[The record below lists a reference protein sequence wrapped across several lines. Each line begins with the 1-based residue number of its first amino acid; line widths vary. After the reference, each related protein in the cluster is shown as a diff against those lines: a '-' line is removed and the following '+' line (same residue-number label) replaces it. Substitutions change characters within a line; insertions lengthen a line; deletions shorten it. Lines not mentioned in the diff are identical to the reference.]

1 MENIIEVLK
10 NAIGEENVIENEPMS
25 KHTTFR
31 IGGNA
36 DIFVTPQST
45 EDIENVIRIAEKT
58 NTPYYIIGNG
68 SNLLVKDNGIRGIV
82 IQIYKKYSDITI
94 EGNEITVQ
102 SGALLSTVAKKA
114 MENSLTGFEFASGI
128 PGTIG
133 GAVCMNAGAYG
144 GEIKDVLISCKV
156 LKNGKIVELNNEQAG
171 FEYRNSRIMAEKM
184 IVLEAVLKLE
194 KGDKEEISSK
204 MKELNSQRN
213 TKQPVEF
220 PSAGSTFKRPDGYF
234 AAKLIDDSGL
244 RGFSVGKAQVS
255 PKHCGFVVN
264 NGGATAQEVLELI
277 DKVTEIVYDKFKY
290 GTFSCTGHTCYYYK
304 THRLFPLL
312 LTYNSNFRL

>member
-10 NAIGEENVIENEPMS
+10 KAIGENNVIENELMS

-45 EDIENVIRIAEKT
+45 EDVENVIKIAEKT

-82 IQIYKKYSDITI
+82 IQIYKKYSDITVN
-94 EGNEITVQ
+94 GNEITVQ

-114 MENSLTGFEFASGI
+114 MENSLAGFEFASGI

-144 GEIKDVLISCKV
+144 GEIKDVLVSCKV
-156 LKNGKIVELNNEQAG
+156 LKDGKVVELDNEQAG

-220 PSAGSTFKRPDGYF
+220 PSAGSTFKRPEWHF

-244 RGFSVGKAQVS
+244 RGFSVVKAQVS

-277 DKVTEIVYDKFKY
+277 EKVTEIVYNKF
-290 GTFSCTGHTCYYYK
+290 GV
-304 THRLFPLL
+304 RLEPEV
-312 LTYNSNFRL
+312 RIIGQ

>member
-10 NAIGEENVIENEPMS
+10 KAIGENNVIENEPMS

-45 EDIENVIRIAEKT
+45 EDIENVIKIAEKT

-82 IQIYKKYSDITI
+82 IQIYKKYSDITVN
-94 EGNEITVQ
+94 GNEITVQ

-144 GEIKDVLISCKV
+144 GEIKDVLVSCKV
-156 LKNGKIVELNNEQAG
+156 LKDGKVIELDNEQAG

-184 IVLEAVLKLE
+184 IVLEAVLRLE
-194 KGDKEEISSK
+194 KGNKEEILSK

-213 TKQPVEF
+213 TKQPVEC
-220 PSAGSTFKRPDGYF
+220 PSAGSTFKRPEGYF

-277 DKVTEIVYDKFKY
+277 EKVTEIVYDKF
-290 GTFSCTGHTCYYYK
+290 GV
-304 THRLFPLL
+304 RLEPEV
-312 LTYNSNFRL
+312 RIIGQ

>member
-10 NAIGEENVIENEPMS
+10 KAIGENNVIENEPMS

-45 EDIENVIRIAEKT
+45 EDIENVIKIAEET

-82 IQIYKKYSDITI
+82 IQIYKKYSDITVN
-94 EGNEITVQ
+94 GNEITVQ

-144 GEIKDVLISCKV
+144 GEIKDVLVSCKV
-156 LKNGKIVELNNEQAG
+156 LKDGKVVELDNEQAG

-220 PSAGSTFKRPDGYF
+220 HSAGSTFKRPEGYF

-264 NGGATAQEVLELI
+264 NGGATAQEVLDLI
-277 DKVTEIVYDKFKY
+277 EKVTEIVYDKF
-290 GTFSCTGHTCYYYK
+290 GV
-304 THRLFPLL
+304 RLEPEV
-312 LTYNSNFRL
+312 RIIGQ

>member
-10 NAIGEENVIENEPMS
+10 KAIGENNVIENEPMS

-45 EDIENVIRIAEKT
+45 EDIENVIKIAEKT

-82 IQIYKKYSDITI
+82 IQIYKKYSDITVN
-94 EGNEITVQ
+94 GNEITVQ

-144 GEIKDVLISCKV
+144 GEIKDVLVSCKV
-156 LKNGKIVELNNEQAG
+156 LKDGKVIELDNEQAG

-184 IVLEAVLKLE
+184 IVLEAVLRLE
-194 KGDKEEISSK
+194 KGNKEEILSK

-220 PSAGSTFKRPDGYF
+220 PIAGSTFKRPEGYF

-277 DKVTEIVYDKFKY
+277 EKVTEIVYDKF
-290 GTFSCTGHTCYYYK
+290 GV
-304 THRLFPLL
+304 RLEPEV
-312 LTYNSNFRL
+312 RIIGQ

>member
-1 MENIIEVLK
+1 MK

-156 LKNGKIVELNNEQAG
+156 LKNGKIVDCKGARLACQASG
-171 FEYRNSRIMAEKM
+171 
-184 IVLEAVLKLE
+184 L
-194 KGDKEEISSK
+194 D
-204 MKELNSQRN
+204 
-213 TKQPVEF
+213 
-220 PSAGSTFKRPDGYF
+220 KRPFLY
-234 AAKLIDDSGL
+234 
-244 RGFSVGKAQVS
+244 
-255 PKHCGFVVN
+255 
-264 NGGATAQEVLELI
+264 GGI
-277 DKVTEIVYDKFKY
+277 
-290 GTFSCTGHTCYYYK
+290 
-304 THRLFPLL
+304 
-312 LTYNSNFRL
+312 

>member
-10 NAIGEENVIENEPMS
+10 NAIGEENVIVNEPMS

-45 EDIENVIRIAEKT
+45 EDIENVIKIAEET

-68 SNLLVKDNGIRGIV
+68 SNLLVKDNGISGIV

-204 MKELNSQRN
+204 MKELKSQRN

-220 PSAGSTFKRPDGYF
+220 PSAGSTFKRPEGYF

-277 DKVTEIVYDKFKY
+277 DKVTEIVYDKF
-290 GTFSCTGHTCYYYK
+290 GV
-304 THRLFPLL
+304 RLEPEV
-312 LTYNSNFRL
+312 RIIGQ

>member
-10 NAIGEENVIENEPMS
+10 KAIGENNVIENEPMS

-45 EDIENVIRIAEKT
+45 EDIENVIKIAEKT

-82 IQIYKKYSDITI
+82 IQIYKKYSDITVN
-94 EGNEITVQ
+94 GNEITVQ

-144 GEIKDVLISCKV
+144 GEIKDVLVSCKV
-156 LKNGKIVELNNEQAG
+156 LKDGKVIELDNEQAG

-184 IVLEAVLKLE
+184 IVLEAVLRLE
-194 KGDKEEISSK
+194 KGNKEEILSK
-204 MKELNSQRN
+204 MKEFNSQRN

-220 PSAGSTFKRPDGYF
+220 PSAGSTFKRPEGYF

-277 DKVTEIVYDKFKY
+277 EKVTEIVYDKF
-290 GTFSCTGHTCYYYK
+290 GV
-304 THRLFPLL
+304 RLEPEV
-312 LTYNSNFRL
+312 RIIGQ